1 MRVLARQASQTP
13 EVRSLALELESPQ
26 NLDRWFRR
34 YWKPV
39 PDPPDAEWITTP
51 LRHLQWYWNVAMM
64 AGDCDDAATLGAAIA
79 LAAGWPAEFVA
90 IRNLAESEFSHVFL
104 RAGGMDID
112 PIVPE
117 SEMPIQGLFETIQ
130 MEV

>member
-1 MRVLARQASQTP
+1 
-13 EVRSLALELESPQ
+13 
-26 NLDRWFRR
+26 
-34 YWKPV
+34 
-39 PDPPDAEWITTP
+39 
-51 LRHLQWYWNVAMM
+51 MM